1 MLWRGGVQDRRRTAM
16 TANMHLAIVIG
27 STREGRFGS
36 TVARWFVSQ
45 AEARHEFD
53 LDVIDLADPE
63 LPAVLRRTPD
73 PIVASYRERLERAD
87 AFVIITPEYNHGYP
101 APLKQAIDLANPE
114 WQAKP
119 VAFVSYGGMSGGL
132 RRAPEPPPPVSAND

>member
-1 MLWRGGVQDRRRTAM
+1 M

-45 AEARHEFD
+45 AEARPEFD
-53 LDVIDLADPE
+53 LDVIDL
-63 LPAVLRRTPD
+63 
-73 PIVASYRERLERAD
+73 S
-87 AFVIITPEYNHGYP
+87 
-101 APLKQAIDLANPE
+101 NPE
-114 WQAKP
+114 WPAKP

-132 RRAPEPPPPVSAND
+132 RAVEQLRQVFGELHAVTIRDCVSFHNAWPLFDADGWLQEETGADLAAKTMLDRLAWWNRALHAGREAEPYAARCVGSR